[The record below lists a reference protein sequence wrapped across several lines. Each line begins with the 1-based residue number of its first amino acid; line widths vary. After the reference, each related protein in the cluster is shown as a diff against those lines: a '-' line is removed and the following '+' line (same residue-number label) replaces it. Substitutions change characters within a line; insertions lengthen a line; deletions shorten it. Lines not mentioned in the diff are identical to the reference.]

1 MKKIVIFAMLAI
13 LIIVI
18 SACGNKE
25 KEAQHQFTKQ
35 FKEVEQKQKELQHV
49 MDNIHLKEIDH
60 LSKTDTTDKNSKE
73 FKALQ
78 QDVNNHL
85 IPKFQAYYKSAES
98 LPDDTTK
105 VKQLKKEYMAIANE
119 KKKSIKQLK
128 TFIDLCNQSIKY
140 NEDILDYT
148 KQFEKNRYKVESE
161 IKQADNKNE
170 ATSLT
175 TKLEQNNK
183 ALRDTAKKN
192 LDDSKENEVK
202 SAIKNH
208 IMPMI
213 EKQITDINQT
223 NISDKHVNNARK
235 NAIEMYYSLQNYYN
249 TRIETIEVSEKL
261 SKIDVDKLP
270 KKGIDITSGD
280 KVFEKKLKKLED
292 K

>member
-18 SACGNKE
+18 CACGNKE

-35 FKEVEQKQKELQHV
+35 FKDVEQKQKDLQHV

-78 QDVNNHL
+78 EDVKNHL
-85 IPKFQAYYKSAES
+85 MPKFQAYYKSAES
-98 LPDDTTK
+98 LPDETAK
-105 VKQLKKEYMAIANE
+105 VKKLKKEYMSIANE

-161 IKQADNKNE
+161 IKLADNKNE
-170 ATSLT
+170 ARNLT
-175 TKLEQNNK
+175 TKLEQNNQ

-202 SAIKNH
+202 RAIKNH

-261 SKIDVDKLP
+261 SKIDVDKLS

-280 KVFEKKLKKLED
+280 KVFVKKLEKLED